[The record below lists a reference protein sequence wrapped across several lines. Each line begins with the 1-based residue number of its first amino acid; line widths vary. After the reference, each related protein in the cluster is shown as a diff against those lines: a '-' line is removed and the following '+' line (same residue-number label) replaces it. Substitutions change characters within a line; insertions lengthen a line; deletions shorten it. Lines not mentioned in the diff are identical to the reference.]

1 MRWVWAATDEHATR
15 SHTEMGQRAT
25 PSAVMSGE
33 LVAGWKQWLVYQSG
47 HVVGR
52 PVNHS

>member
-1 MRWVWAATDEHATR
+1 MHWVWAATDEHARR

-25 PSAVMSGE
+25 PSAVMGGE
-33 LVAGWKQWLVYQSG
+33 LVAGCKKWLVYQVG
-47 HVVGR
+47 KVVCG